1 MFNGYDFVYDGKS
14 SISENL
20 KLFNIDGGAFNFVDS
35 IPERDINLYH
45 SQKSGK
51 WHTAGST
58 IEQPLQFEIEFHLH
72 RDDSDSYE
80 VMNPTLERNR
90 LSKAA
95 HWLFDQTTFKKFQI
109 LSDEMANMYF
119 MTIFKDVKYFEDAGN
134 VRGFKCTA
142 VCDTVGAWEEKNIK
156 KTVSSSSTF
165 TLQVLQDGIYEVMP
179 VFTIDLSGTSVTVN
193 VNGEEMKFI
202 NMTSGT
208 RITVDCE
215 KLIATS
221 SEGEELYASGRF
233 NKVFPTLKYGSNA
246 ISVTGNCTFNMNYK
260 MIREVGC

>member
-20 KLFNIDGGAFNFVDS
+20 KLFNIDGSAFNFVDS
-35 IPERDINLYH
+35 IPNRDINLYH
-45 SQKSGK
+45 SQRNGR
-51 WHTAGST
+51 WQTAGST
-58 IEQPLQFEIEFHLH
+58 IEEPLQFDIEFHLH
-72 RDDSDSYE
+72 GEDSDSYE
-80 VMNPTLERNR
+80 VTNPTLERNR

-95 HWLFDQTTFKKFQI
+95 HWLFDQTDFKKFQI

-119 MTIFKDVKYFEDAGN
+119 MVIFKDVKYFEDAGN

-142 VCDTVGAWEEKNIK
+142 VCDTVGAWEEKTVK
-156 KTVSSSSTF
+156 KTVGSTSTF
-165 TLQVLQDGIYEVMP
+165 TLQVLQNGFYEVSP

-193 VNGEEMKFI
+193 VNGEEIAFT
-202 NMTSGT
+202 NMTPGT

-221 SEGEELYASGRF
+221 SEGEELYESGRF
-233 NKVFPTLKYGSNA
+233 NKVFPTLLYGMNT
-246 ISVTGNCTFNMNYK
+246 ISVTGSCTFKMIYK